1 MKATRY
7 ELPSEGNTL
16 LGYVVRRMHKTHY
29 LAEIPALLA
38 ESNMAQALVRIG
50 LYAAASSTSF
60 GPAYYQ
66 PEFNQTGEIIS
77 EADPETGAL
86 ITAKLESRSPH
97 YVISYSA
104 VMPNDDTFSGG
115 EEITGTTIGLRG
127 LGMPAPSMFT
137 FTSGKYSAEMTG
149 VITSELMLS
158 LIGNRRIRAYGFLNL
173 EDNAGNAGKLQLER
187 NGNILIQVGDLSE
200 KQSLGE
206 IKSGH

>member
-1 MKATRY
+1 MEATRY
-7 ELPSEGNTL
+7 ELPSEGSTL

-29 LAEIPALLA
+29 LAEVPTLLD
-38 ESNMAQALVRIG
+38 ETKTAQALIKVG
-50 LYAAASSTSF
+50 LYAASASTSY
-60 GPAYYQ
+60 GRAYYQ
-66 PEFNQTGEIIS
+66 PEFDQAGEIVS
-77 EADPETGAL
+77 GADPETGAL

-104 VMPNDDTFSGG
+104 VMPNGDTFSGG

-127 LGMPAPSMFT
+127 LGMPAPSKFT
-137 FTSGKYSAEMTG
+137 FASGKYSAVMTG
-149 VITSELMLS
+149 VITNELVLS
-158 LIGNRRIRAYGFLNL
+158 LIGNTRIRAYGFLNL

-187 NGNILIQVGDLSE
+187 DGNILIQVGDLSE

>member
-1 MKATRY
+1 MEATRY

-38 ESNMAQALVRIG
+38 EFNMAQALVRIG
-50 LYAAASSTSF
+50 LYAVASSASF
-60 GPAYYQ
+60 GRAYYQ
-66 PEFNQTGEIIS
+66 PEFNQTGEIIR

-97 YVISYSA
+97 YMISYSA
-104 VMPNDDTFSGG
+104 VMPNGDTFSGR

-127 LGMPAPSMFT
+127 LGMPAPSKLL
-137 FTSGKYSAEMTG
+137 FTSGKYIAEMTG
-149 VITSELMLS
+149 IITSELVLS
-158 LIGNRRIRAYGFLNL
+158 LIGNTRIRAYGFLNL

-187 NGNILIQVGDLSE
+187 NGNILIQVGDLFE
-200 KQSLGE
+200 KQSLGG